1 MPDFH
6 QKPDPASQKGPGH
19 RIVGNHSI
27 STMIAPSP
35 IIGTPPAAVEFD
47 LALVRKYNV
56 PGPRYTSYP
65 TAPQFTDATAPEAL
79 VEAIRRDNQDSQRP
93 LSLYFHLPFCETL
106 CWFCGCT
113 TVITL
118 KRNAASDYVGYLE
131 KELALVQP
139 LLAAGRRVEQMH
151 FGGGTPTFLP
161 PAVIRRL
168 GDAIHSRF
176 QFAADSENSVEVDP
190 RRITRDHVR
199 AFRELGCNRASLG
212 VQDTNPEV
220 QLAVH
225 RLQPMDVTR
234 QAFDWMRDEGYHSI
248 SVDLIFGLP
257 HQTADSFART
267 IDDVLTLRPDRLA
280 VFSYAHVPWIKPS
293 QRIFEKQASLPSTE
307 EKLRMLSTAVRKLT
321 AAGMVYIG
329 MDHFARTDDELA
341 VAQREGTLQRN
352 FQGYSTHAGASI
364 YGFGMSS
371 ISQTGDSYRQNRK
384 ELPDYYAALD
394 AGRLPLER
402 GIILTEEDRI
412 RRQVIMRIMCDR
424 RINYADLS
432 RRLGV
437 DFAGNFAREIESLA
451 DLEADGLLQRHEDSF
466 VVTGVGAL
474 LIRII
479 AMRFDA
485 YLEEAPRR
493 FSKTV

>member
-1 MPDFH
+1 M
-6 QKPDPASQKGPGH
+6 PAS
-19 RIVGNHSI
+19 S
-27 STMIAPSP
+27 
-35 IIGTPPAAVEFD
+35 PPAAPPLAPAEFD
-47 LALVRKYNV
+47 LALVRKYNL

-65 TAPQFTDATAPEAL
+65 TAPQFTPDLPATALTA
-79 VEAIRRDNQDSQRP
+79 AIERDNRDGRRP

-118 KRNAASDYVGYLE
+118 NRDAGSGYLDHLDR
-131 KELALVQP
+131 ELDLIQP
-139 LLAAGRRVEQMH
+139 FLNPARRVEQMH

-161 PAVIRRL
+161 PAAIRRL
-168 GDAIHSRF
+168 GEAIHARF
-176 QFAADSENSVEVDP
+176 RFADDSENSVEVDP

-212 VQDTNPEV
+212 VQDTDPGV
-220 QLAVH
+220 QLAIH
-225 RLQPMDVTR
+225 RVQPMTVTR
-234 QAFDWMRDEGYHSI
+234 QAFDWMRAEGFRSI

-257 HQTADSFART
+257 QQTADSFART
-267 IDDVLTLRPDRLA
+267 IDEVLTLQPDRLA

-293 QRIFEKQASLPSTE
+293 QRIFEKKANLPTTE
-307 EKLRMLSTAVRKLT
+307 EKLRMLAVAVRKLT

-329 MDHFARTDDELA
+329 MDHFARAGDELA

-364 YGFGMSS
+364 YAFGMSA
-371 ISQTGDSYRQNRK
+371 ISQTEDSYRQNLK
-384 ELPDYYAALD
+384 DLDGYYAALD

-402 GIILTEEDRI
+402 GLLLTDEDRL

-424 RINYADLS
+424 RVNYADLS

-437 DFAGNFAREIESLA
+437 DFREKFGPEIESLA
-451 DLEADGLLQRHEDSF
+451 DLEADGLVARGDDGF

-474 LIRII
+474 LIRVV

-485 YLEEAPRR
+485 YLEKGPRR

>member
-1 MPDFH
+1 M
-6 QKPDPASQKGPGH
+6 
-19 RIVGNHSI
+19 V
-27 STMIAPSP
+27 APKSSSAP
-35 IIGTPPAAVEFD
+35 PPAAAEFD
-47 LALVRKYNV
+47 LGLVRKYNV

-65 TAPQFTDATAPEAL
+65 TAPQFSDATPHEAL
-79 VEAIRRDNQDSQRP
+79 VEAIRRDNRDATRP

-118 KRNAASDYVGYLE
+118 RRDAASGYLDYLE
-131 KELALVQP
+131 KELTLLQP
-139 LLAAGRRVEQMH
+139 LLNPARRVAQMH

-168 GDAIHSRF
+168 GAAIHARF
-176 QFAADSENSVEVDP
+176 QFAEDSENSVEVDP

-199 AFRELGCNRASLG
+199 AFRELGCNRASMG

-225 RLQPMDVTR
+225 RVQPMEVTR
-234 QAFDWMRDEGYHSI
+234 QAFDWMRAEGYQSI
-248 SVDLIFGLP
+248 SLDLIYGLP
-257 HQTADSFART
+257 HQTADSFSRT
-267 IDDVLTLRPDRLA
+267 IDEVLTLQPDRLA

-293 QRIFEKQASLPSTE
+293 QRIFEKQANLPATD
-307 EKLRMLSTAVRKLT
+307 EKLRMLATAVRKLT

-329 MDHFARTDDELA
+329 MDHFARADDELA

-371 ISQTGDSYRQNRK
+371 ISQTEDSYRQNRK
-384 ELPDYYAALD
+384 ELPDYYAELD
-394 AGRLPLER
+394 AGRLPFER
-402 GIILTEEDRI
+402 GLLLSDEDRL
-412 RRQVIMRIMCDR
+412 RQQVIMRIMCDR
-424 RINYADLS
+424 QVDYAALS
-432 RRLGV
+432 KRLGV
-437 DFAGNFAREIESLA
+437 DFRARFAREIDSLA
-451 DLEADGLLQRHEDSF
+451 DLEADGLLLRTAEGF
-466 VVTGVGAL
+466 LITGVGAL

-485 YLEEAPRR
+485 YLETGPRR

>member
-1 MPDFH
+1 
-6 QKPDPASQKGPGH
+6 
-19 RIVGNHSI
+19 
-27 STMIAPSP
+27 MIASP
-35 IIGTPPAAVEFD
+35 IVPGAPPAAEFD
-47 LALVRKYNV
+47 LDLVRKYNV

-65 TAPQFTDATAPEAL
+65 TAPQFTEAAPTGTL
-79 VEAIRRDNQDSQRP
+79 VDAIRRDNQGPAGP

-118 KRNAASDYVGYLE
+118 KRDAASDYVAYLD
-131 KELALVQP
+131 KEMALMQP
-139 LLAAGRRVEQMH
+139 LLNADRRVAQMH

-161 PAVIRRL
+161 PEVIRRL
-168 GDAIHSRF
+168 GAAIRSRF
-176 QFAADSENSVEVDP
+176 SFRDDSENSVEVDP

-199 AFRELGCNRASLG
+199 AFRELGCNRASMG
-212 VQDTNPEV
+212 VQDTNAEV
-220 QLAVH
+220 QLAIH
-225 RLQPMDVTR
+225 RVQPMDVTR
-234 QAFDWMRDEGYHSI
+234 QAFDWMREEGYKSI

-267 IDDVLTLRPDRLA
+267 IDDVLTLRPDRMA

-307 EKLRMLSTAVRKLT
+307 EKLKMLATAVRKLT

-371 ISQTGDSYRQNRK
+371 ISQTNDSYRQNLK
-384 ELPDYYAALD
+384 ELPEYYAGLD
-394 AGRLPLER
+394 AGHLPLER
-402 GIILTEEDRI
+402 GLILSEEDRI

-424 RINYADLS
+424 RIDFADLS

-437 DFAGNFAREIESLA
+437 DFAGRFAREIDSLA
-451 DLEADGLLQRHEDSF
+451 DLEADGLLRRSPEGF

-485 YLEEAPRR
+485 YLDKGPRR
-493 FSKTV
+493 FSKAV

>member
-1 MPDFH
+1 M
-6 QKPDPASQKGPGH
+6 G
-19 RIVGNHSI
+19 RHSAL
-27 STMIAPSP
+27 SMTAPSS
-35 IIGTPPAAVEFD
+35 ITGTPPAAAEFD
-47 LALVRKYNV
+47 IALVRKYNV

-65 TAPQFTDATAPEAL
+65 TALQFTEATPAGEL
-79 VEAIRRDNQDSQRP
+79 VAAIRRDNEDARRR

-118 KRNAASDYVGYLE
+118 KQDAASDYVGCLE
-131 KELALVQP
+131 KELALVRP
-139 LLAAGRRVEQMH
+139 WLNADRRVAQMH
-151 FGGGTPTFLP
+151 FGGGTPTFLA

-168 GDAIHSRF
+168 GEAIHSRF
-176 QFAADSENSVEVDP
+176 RFAGDSENCVEVDP

-199 AFRELGCNRASLG
+199 AFRELGCARASLG

-220 QLAVH
+220 QRAIH
-225 RLQPMDVTR
+225 RLQPMDITR
-234 QAFDWMRDEGYHSI
+234 QAFDWLRDEGYRSI

-267 IDDVLTLRPDRLA
+267 IDEVLALQPDRLA

-293 QRIFEKQASLPSTE
+293 QRIFEKQANLPSTE
-307 EKLRMLSTAVRKLT
+307 EKLMLLATAVRKLT
-321 AAGMVYIG
+321 EAGMVYIG
-329 MDHFARTDDELA
+329 MDHFARAGDELA

-371 ISQTGDSYRQNRK
+371 ISQTGDSYRQNLK
-384 ELPDYYAALD
+384 ALPEYSAALD
-394 AGRLPLER
+394 AGRLPIER
-402 GIILTEEDRI
+402 GLILSEEDRL

-424 RINYADLS
+424 RIDYADLS

-437 DFAGNFAREIESLA
+437 DFAARFAREIESLD
-451 DLEADGLLQRHEDSF
+451 DLEADGLLQRTAGGF

-485 YLEEAPRR
+485 YLEKGPRR

>member
-1 MPDFH
+1 MVASTPIAA
-6 QKPDPASQKGPGH
+6 PPLAPA
-19 RIVGNHSI
+19 
-27 STMIAPSP
+27 
-35 IIGTPPAAVEFD
+35 EFD
-47 LALVRKYNV
+47 LALVRKYNL

-65 TAPQFTDATAPEAL
+65 TAPQFTEQTPAAAL
-79 VEAIRRDNQDSQRP
+79 VEAIRRDNGDARRP

-118 KRNAASDYVGYLE
+118 NRDAAPAYLDHLDR
-131 KELALVQP
+131 ELALIAPHVHP
-139 LLAAGRRVEQMH
+139 GRRVAQMH

-168 GDAIHSRF
+168 GEAIHARF
-176 QFAADSENSVEVDP
+176 PFAADSENSVEVDP

-212 VQDTNPEV
+212 VQDTNPAV
-220 QLAVH
+220 QLAIH
-225 RLQPMDVTR
+225 RVQPMAVTR
-234 QAFDWMRDEGYHSI
+234 QAFDWMREEGYHSI

-257 HQTADSFART
+257 LQTADSFART
-267 IDDVLTLRPDRLA
+267 IDEVLTLRPDRLA

-293 QRIFEKQASLPSTE
+293 QRIFEKQANLPTTE
-307 EKLRMLSTAVRKLT
+307 EKLRMLAVAVRKLT

-329 MDHFARTDDELA
+329 MDHFARADDELA

-364 YGFGMSS
+364 YGFGMSA
-371 ISQTGDSYRQNRK
+371 ISQTEDSYRQNLK
-384 ELPDYYAALD
+384 ELPAYAAALE
-394 AGRLPLER
+394 ASRLPLER
-402 GIILTEEDRI
+402 GLLLTDEDRL

-424 RINYADLS
+424 RVNYADLS
-432 RRLGV
+432 LRLGV
-437 DFAGNFAREIESLA
+437 DFRAKFAPEIESLA
-451 DLEADGLLQRHEDSF
+451 DLEADGLVARSDDGF

-474 LIRII
+474 LIRVV

-485 YLEEAPRR
+485 YLDKGPRR

>member
-1 MPDFH
+1 
-6 QKPDPASQKGPGH
+6 
-19 RIVGNHSI
+19 
-27 STMIAPSP
+27 MIAPSLST
-35 IIGTPPAAVEFD
+35 GTPPAAAEFD
-47 LALVRKYNV
+47 LELVRKYNV

-65 TAPQFTDATAPEAL
+65 TAPQFTEATTAGTL
-79 VEAIRRDNQDSQRP
+79 VEAIRRDNRDAARP

-118 KRNAASDYVGYLE
+118 KRDAASGYLDYLE
-131 KELALVQP
+131 MEFALIQP
-139 LLAAGRRVEQMH
+139 LLSPDRRVAQMH

-176 QFAADSENSVEVDP
+176 KFAGDSENSVEVDP

-220 QLAVH
+220 QLAIH
-225 RLQPMDVTR
+225 RLQPMDITR
-234 QAFDWMRDEGYHSI
+234 QAFEWMREEGYHSI

-267 IDDVLTLRPDRLA
+267 IDDVLTLKPDRLA

-293 QRIFEKQASLPSTE
+293 QRIFEKQANLPSTE
-307 EKLRMLSTAVRKLT
+307 EKLKMLATAVRKLT

-329 MDHFARTDDELA
+329 MDHFARAEDELA

-352 FQGYSTHAGASI
+352 FQGYSTHSGVSI

-371 ISQTGDSYRQNRK
+371 ISQTEDSYRQNLK
-384 ELPDYYAALD
+384 
-394 AGRLPLER
+394 
-402 GIILTEEDRI
+402 
-412 RRQVIMRIMCDR
+412 
-424 RINYADLS
+424 
-432 RRLGV
+432 
-437 DFAGNFAREIESLA
+437 
-451 DLEADGLLQRHEDSF
+451 
-466 VVTGVGAL
+466 
-474 LIRII
+474 
-479 AMRFDA
+479 
-485 YLEEAPRR
+485 
-493 FSKTV
+493 

>member
-1 MPDFH
+1 
-6 QKPDPASQKGPGH
+6 
-19 RIVGNHSI
+19 
-27 STMIAPSP
+27 MIAPSP
-35 IIGTPPAAVEFD
+35 ITGIPPAPAEFD
-47 LALVRKYNV
+47 LGLVRKYNV

-65 TAPQFTDATAPEAL
+65 TAPQFTETTTTAAL
-79 VEAIRRDNQDSQRP
+79 IAAIERDNREAQRP

-118 KRNAASDYVGYLE
+118 KRDAASAYLDYVD
-131 KELALVQP
+131 KELALIQP
-139 LLAAGRRVEQMH
+139 FLNPSRRVAQMH

-161 PAVIRRL
+161 PDVIRRM
-168 GDAIHSRF
+168 GEAIHSRF
-176 QFAADSENSVEVDP
+176 KFADDSENSVEVDP

-212 VQDTNPEV
+212 VQDTNPVV
-220 QLAVH
+220 QLAIH
-225 RLQPMDVTR
+225 RVQPMEVTR
-234 QAFDWMRDEGYHSI
+234 QAFEWMRDEGYHSI
-248 SVDLIFGLP
+248 SLDLIFGLP

-267 IDDVLTLRPDRLA
+267 IDEVLTLQPDRLA

-293 QRIFEKQASLPSTE
+293 QRIFEKQANLPSTE
-307 EKLRMLSTAVRKLT
+307 EKLSMLATAVRKLT
-321 AAGMVYIG
+321 EAGMVYIG
-329 MDHFARTDDELA
+329 MDHFARADDELA
-341 VAQREGTLQRN
+341 IAQREGTLQRN
-352 FQGYSTHAGASI
+352 FQGYSTHAGVSI

-384 ELPDYYAALD
+384 ELPEYYAALD

-402 GIILTEEDRI
+402 GLILSEEDRI

-424 RINYADLS
+424 RLNYARLS
-432 RRLGV
+432 QQLGV
-437 DFAGNFAREIESLA
+437 DFRTSFACEIESLA
-451 DLEADGLLQRHEDSF
+451 DLEADGLLRRDEEGF
-466 VVTGVGAL
+466 MVTGVGAL

-485 YLEEAPRR
+485 YLDKGPRR
-493 FSKTV
+493 FSRTV

>member
-1 MPDFH
+1 ML
-6 QKPDPASQKGPGH
+6 
-19 RIVGNHSI
+19 
-27 STMIAPSP
+27 APSP
-35 IIGTPPAAVEFD
+35 ITGTPPAPAEFD
-47 LALVRKYNV
+47 LSLVRKYNV

-65 TAPQFTDATAPEAL
+65 TAPQFTETTTPAALTA
-79 VEAIRRDNQDSQRP
+79 AIERDNGEARRP

-118 KRNAASDYVGYLE
+118 KRDAASVYLDHLE
-131 KELALVQP
+131 KELALIQP
-139 LLAAGRRVEQMH
+139 FLNPSRRVAQMH

-168 GDAIHSRF
+168 GEAIHSRF
-176 QFAADSENSVEVDP
+176 TFADDSENSVEVDP

-212 VQDTNPEV
+212 VQDTNPVV

-225 RLQPMDVTR
+225 RVQPMEVTR
-234 QAFDWMRDEGYHSI
+234 QAFEWMRAEGYHSI
-248 SVDLIFGLP
+248 SLDLIFGLP

-267 IDDVLTLRPDRLA
+267 IDEVLTLQPDRLA

-293 QRIFEKQASLPSTE
+293 QRIFEKQANLPSTE
-307 EKLRMLSTAVRKLT
+307 EKLLMLAAAVRTLT

-329 MDHFARTDDELA
+329 MDHFARADDELA
-341 VAQREGTLQRN
+341 IAQREGTLQRN
-352 FQGYSTHAGASI
+352 FQGYSTHAGVSI

-371 ISQTGDSYRQNRK
+371 ISQTEDSYRQNLK
-384 ELPDYYAALD
+384 ELPEYYAALD

-402 GIILTEEDRI
+402 GLILSEEDRI
-412 RRQVIMRIMCDR
+412 RRQIIMHIMCDR
-424 RINYADLS
+424 RLNYASLS
-432 RRLGV
+432 QRLGV
-437 DFAGNFAREIESLA
+437 DFRTTFAREIESLA
-451 DLEADGLLQRHEDSF
+451 DLEADGLLRRDEEGF

-485 YLEEAPRR
+485 YLDKGPRR
-493 FSKTV
+493 FSRTV

>member
-1 MPDFH
+1 
-6 QKPDPASQKGPGH
+6 
-19 RIVGNHSI
+19 
-27 STMIAPSP
+27 MIAPSLTT
-35 IIGTPPAAVEFD
+35 GTPPAAAEFD
-47 LALVRKYNV
+47 LELVRKYNV

-65 TAPQFTDATAPEAL
+65 TAPQFTETTPTGAL
-79 VEAIRRDNQDSQRP
+79 VEAIGRDNQDAGRP

-118 KRNAASDYVGYLE
+118 KRDAAADYVDYLGR
-131 KELALVQP
+131 ELTLMQR
-139 LLAAGRRVEQMH
+139 LLNADRRVAQMH

-176 QFAADSENSVEVDP
+176 KFGNASENSVEVDP

-257 HQTADSFART
+257 RQTADSFART

-293 QRIFEKQASLPSTE
+293 QRIFEKQANLPSTE
-307 EKLRMLSTAVRKLT
+307 EKLKMLSIAVGTLT

-329 MDHFARTDDELA
+329 MDHFARADDELA

-371 ISQTGDSYRQNRK
+371 ISQTGDSYRQNLK

-394 AGRLPLER
+394 ANRLPFER
-402 GIILTEEDRI
+402 GLILSEEDRT

-424 RINYADLS
+424 RIDYADLS

-437 DFAGNFAREIESLA
+437 DFAAKFAHEIASLA
-451 DLEADGLLQRHEDSF
+451 DLEADGLLRRTPEGF

-485 YLEEAPRR
+485 YLEKGPRR

>member
-1 MPDFH
+1 MVATNLIP
-6 QKPDPASQKGPGH
+6 
-19 RIVGNHSI
+19 
-27 STMIAPSP
+27 
-35 IIGTPPAAVEFD
+35 GTPPAPAEFD

-65 TAPQFTDATAPEAL
+65 TAPQFSEAIPPGAL
-79 VEAIRRDNQDSQRP
+79 VEAIQRDNQDPQRP

-131 KELALVQP
+131 KEMTLVQP
-139 LLAAGRRVEQMH
+139 LLAPGRRVAQMH

-168 GDAIHSRF
+168 GQAIHSRF
-176 QFAADSENSVEVDP
+176 QFAGDSENSVEVDP

-212 VQDTNPEV
+212 VQDTNPAV

-234 QAFDWMRDEGYHSI
+234 QAFDWMREEGYHSI

-267 IDDVLTLRPDRLA
+267 IDEVLTLRPDRLA

-293 QRIFEKQASLPSTE
+293 QRIFEKQANLPSTD
-307 EKLRMLSTAVRKLT
+307 EKLKMLATAVRKLT

-329 MDHFARTDDELA
+329 MDHFSRADDELA

-371 ISQTGDSYRQNRK
+371 ISQTGDSYRQNLK
-384 ELPDYYAALD
+384 ELPAYYAALD
-394 AGRLPLER
+394 AGTLPLER
-402 GIILTEEDRI
+402 GLILSEEDRI
-412 RRQVIMRIMCDR
+412 RRQVIMRVMCDR

-437 DFAGNFAREIESLA
+437 DFAVKFAREIESLA
-451 DLEADGLLQRHEDSF
+451 DLEADGLLQRNEGGY

-474 LIRII
+474 LIRNI

-485 YLEEAPRR
+485 YLEKGPRR

>member
-1 MPDFH
+1 
-6 QKPDPASQKGPGH
+6 
-19 RIVGNHSI
+19 
-27 STMIAPSP
+27 MIAPSLTT
-35 IIGTPPAAVEFD
+35 GTPPAAAEFD
-47 LALVRKYNV
+47 LELVRKYNV

-65 TAPQFTDATAPEAL
+65 TAPQFTETTPTGAL
-79 VEAIRRDNQDSQRP
+79 VEAIGRDNQDAGRP

-118 KRNAASDYVGYLE
+118 KRDAAADYVDYLGR
-131 KELALVQP
+131 ELTLMQR
-139 LLAAGRRVEQMH
+139 LLNADRRVAQMH

-176 QFAADSENSVEVDP
+176 KFGNASENSVEVDP

-257 HQTADSFART
+257 RQTADSFART

-293 QRIFEKQASLPSTE
+293 QRIFEKQANLPSTE
-307 EKLRMLSTAVRKLT
+307 EKLKMLSIAVGKLT

-329 MDHFARTDDELA
+329 MDHFARADDELA

-371 ISQTGDSYRQNRK
+371 ISQTGDSYRQNLK

-394 AGRLPLER
+394 ANRLPFER
-402 GIILTEEDRI
+402 GLILSEEDRT

-424 RINYADLS
+424 RIDYADLS

-437 DFAGNFAREIESLA
+437 DFAAKFAHEIASLA
-451 DLEADGLLQRHEDSF
+451 DLEADGLLRRTPEGF

-485 YLEEAPRR
+485 YLEKGPRR

>member
-1 MPDFH
+1 MVAP
-6 QKPDPASQKGPGH
+6 KITSGSPP
-19 RIVGNHSI
+19 
-27 STMIAPSP
+27 IA
-35 IIGTPPAAVEFD
+35 AEFD
-47 LALVRKYNV
+47 LGLVRKYNV

-65 TAPQFTDATAPEAL
+65 TAPQFTDATPAESL
-79 VEAIRRDNQDSQRP
+79 IGAIRRDNEDGARP

-118 KRNAASDYVGYLE
+118 KYDSAGIYVGYLE
-131 KELALVQP
+131 KELALLQP
-139 LLAAGRRVEQMH
+139 MIHPERRVVQMH
-151 FGGGTPTFLP
+151 FGGGSPTFLP
-161 PAVIRRL
+161 PDTVRRL
-168 GDAIHSRF
+168 GGAIHARF
-176 QFAADSENSVEVDP
+176 RFDPGAEMGVEVDP
-190 RRITRDHVR
+190 RRLTRDHVR

-212 VQDTNPEV
+212 VQDTNPVV
-220 QLAVH
+220 QAAVH
-225 RLQPMDVTR
+225 RIQPMELNR
-234 QAFDWMRDEGYHSI
+234 QAVGWLREEGYQ
-248 SVDLIFGLP
+248 SVSFDLIFGLP

-267 IDDVLTLRPDRLA
+267 IDEVLALRPDRLA

-293 QRIFEKQASLPSTE
+293 QRIFEKEHNLPSTE
-307 EKLRMLSTAVRKLT
+307 EKLQMLATAVRKLT

-329 MDHFARTDDELA
+329 MDHFARADDELA

-371 ISQTGDSYRQNRK
+371 ISQTEDSYRQNLK
-384 ELPDYYAALD
+384 ALPDYYAAVD
-394 AGRLPLER
+394 AGRWPLER
-402 GIILTEEDRI
+402 GRLLSAEDRL

-424 RINYADLS
+424 RINYAALS

-437 DFAGNFAREIESLA
+437 DFKSHFAREIESLA
-451 DLEADGLLQRHEDSF
+451 DLEADGLLRRDEEGFAISA
-466 VVTGVGAL
+466 VGAL
-474 LIRII
+474 LIRVI

-485 YLEEAPRR
+485 YLDQGPRR

>member
-1 MPDFH
+1 M
-6 QKPDPASQKGPGH
+6 
-19 RIVGNHSI
+19 V
-27 STMIAPSP
+27 APSP
-35 IIGTPPAAVEFD
+35 ILDAPPAPAEFD

-65 TAPQFTDATAPEAL
+65 TAPHFTDATSPEVL
-79 VEAIRRDNQDSQRP
+79 VEAIRRDNLDAARP

-118 KRNAASDYVGYLE
+118 KRDAASDYVSYLD
-131 KELALVQP
+131 KELTLLLP
-139 LLAAGRRVEQMH
+139 LLAPGRRVAQMH
-151 FGGGTPTFLP
+151 FGGGTPTFLAP
-161 PAVIRRL
+161 DVIRRL
-168 GDAIHSRF
+168 GEAIHSRF

-199 AFRELGCNRASLG
+199 AFRELGCNRASMG

-220 QLAVH
+220 QLAIH

-234 QAFDWMRDEGYHSI
+234 QAFDWMRAEGYHSI
-248 SVDLIFGLP
+248 SVNLIFGLP

-267 IDDVLTLRPDRLA
+267 IDDVLELQPDRLA

-293 QRIFEKQASLPSTE
+293 QRIFEKQANLPSTE
-307 EKLRMLSTAVRKLT
+307 EKLKMLSTAVRKLT

-329 MDHFARTDDELA
+329 MDHFARTDDELS
-341 VAQREGTLQRN
+341 VAQRDGTLQRN

-364 YGFGMSS
+364 YALGMSS
-371 ISQTGDSYRQNRK
+371 ISQTGDSYRQNLK
-384 ELPDYYAALD
+384 ELPEYYASLD
-394 AGRLPLER
+394 AGRLPIER
-402 GIILTEEDRI
+402 GLILTEEDRI
-412 RRQVIMRIMCDR
+412 RRQVIMRVMCDR
-424 RINYADLS
+424 RINYGDLS

-437 DFAGNFAREIESLA
+437 DFAAKFAREIESLA
-451 DLEADGLLQRHEDSF
+451 DLEADGLLQRHPEGF

-474 LIRII
+474 LIRNI

-485 YLEEAPRR
+485 YLETGPRR

>member
-1 MPDFH
+1 ML
-6 QKPDPASQKGPGH
+6 AS
-19 RIVGNHSI
+19 
-27 STMIAPSP
+27 SP
-35 IIGTPPAAVEFD
+35 IAGTPLAPAEFD
-47 LALVRKYNV
+47 LELVRKYNV

-65 TAPQFTDATAPEAL
+65 TAPQFTEATPPEAL
-79 VEAIRRDNQDSQRP
+79 ADAIRRDNREARRP

-118 KRNAASDYVGYLE
+118 KRDAASIYLDYLE
-131 KELALVQP
+131 KELALIQP
-139 LLAAGRRVEQMH
+139 LLHPSRRVAQMH

-168 GDAIHSRF
+168 GEAIQTRF
-176 QFAADSENSVEVDP
+176 KFADDSENSVEVDP
-190 RRITRDHVR
+190 RRITRDHIR

-212 VQDTNPEV
+212 VQDTNPVV
-220 QLAVH
+220 QLAIH
-225 RLQPMDVTR
+225 RVQPLEVTR
-234 QAFDWMRDEGYHSI
+234 QAFDWMRAEGYRSI

-267 IDDVLTLRPDRLA
+267 IDDVLTLQPDRLA

-293 QRIFEKQASLPSTE
+293 QRIFEKQANLPSTE
-307 EKLRMLSTAVRKLT
+307 EKLKMLSTAVRRLT

-329 MDHFARTDDELA
+329 MDHFARADDELA

-371 ISQTGDSYRQNRK
+371 ISQTEDSYRQNLK
-384 ELPDYYAALD
+384 ELPAYDAALD

-402 GIILTEEDRI
+402 GLLLSKEDRI

-424 RINYADLS
+424 RVNYADLS

-437 DFAGNFAREIESLA
+437 DFQTTFAREIESLA
-451 DLEADGLLQRHEDSF
+451 DLEADGLLQRSREGF
-466 VVTGVGAL
+466 IITGVGAL

-485 YLEEAPRR
+485 YL
-493 FSKTV
+493 

>member
-1 MPDFH
+1 M
-6 QKPDPASQKGPGH
+6 
-19 RIVGNHSI
+19 V
-27 STMIAPSP
+27 APSP
-35 IIGTPPAAVEFD
+35 IPGTPPAPAEFN

-65 TAPQFTDATAPEAL
+65 TAPQFTDATRPEAL
-79 VEAIRRDNQDSQRP
+79 AEAIRRDNQDAQHP

-118 KRNAASDYVGYLE
+118 RRDAASDYVGYLK
-131 KELALVQP
+131 KELALIQP

-161 PAVIRRL
+161 PAVTRRL
-168 GDAIHSRF
+168 GDTIHSRF

-190 RRITRDHVR
+190 RRITSDHLR

-234 QAFDWMRDEGYHSI
+234 QAFDWMREEGYHSI

-257 HQTADSFART
+257 RQTADSFART
-267 IDDVLTLRPDRLA
+267 IDEVLTLQPDRLA
-280 VFSYAHVPWIKPS
+280 VFSYAHVPWVKPS
-293 QRIFEKQASLPSTE
+293 QRIFEKRANLPSTE
-307 EKLRMLSTAVRKLT
+307 EKLKMLSTAVRKLT

-329 MDHFARTDDELA
+329 MDHFAWPDDELA

-364 YGFGMSS
+364 YGFGMSA
-371 ISQTGDSYRQNRK
+371 ISQTGDSYRQNLK

-402 GIILTEEDRI
+402 GLILNEEDRI

-424 RINYADLS
+424 RINYTDLS

-437 DFAGNFAREIESLA
+437 DFAAKFAREIESLS
-451 DLEADGLLQRHEDSF
+451 DLEADGLLQRHEDGF
-466 VVTGVGAL
+466 VVTGVGAP

-485 YLEEAPRR
+485 YLEKGPRW

>member
-1 MPDFH
+1 
-6 QKPDPASQKGPGH
+6 
-19 RIVGNHSI
+19 
-27 STMIAPSP
+27 MIAPSP
-35 IIGTPPAAVEFD
+35 TTAPPLAPAEFD
-47 LALVRKYNV
+47 LALVRKYNL

-65 TAPQFTDATAPEAL
+65 TAPQFSESIPPAAL
-79 VEAIRRDNQDSQRP
+79 TEAIQRDNRDGRRP

-118 KRNAASDYVGYLE
+118 NRDAGSAYLDRLE
-131 KELALVQP
+131 KEMDLLQP
-139 LLAAGRRVEQMH
+139 FLNPARRVEQMH

-161 PAVIRRL
+161 PAAIRRL
-168 GDAIHSRF
+168 GEAIHARYA
-176 QFAADSENSVEVDP
+176 FAGDSENSVEVDP

-212 VQDTNPEV
+212 VQDTNPGV
-220 QLAVH
+220 QLAIH
-225 RLQPMDVTR
+225 RVQPMDVTR
-234 QAFDWMRDEGYHSI
+234 QAFDWMREEGYRSI

-257 HQTADSFART
+257 QQTADSFART
-267 IDDVLTLRPDRLA
+267 IDEVLTLRPDRLA

-293 QRIFEKQASLPSTE
+293 QRIFEKKANLPTTE
-307 EKLRMLSTAVRKLT
+307 EKLRMLAVAVRKLT

-329 MDHFARTDDELA
+329 MDHFARAGDELA

-364 YGFGMSS
+364 YAFGMSA
-371 ISQTGDSYRQNRK
+371 ISQTEDSYRQNLK
-384 ELPDYYAALD
+384 DLAAYYGALD

-402 GIILTEEDRI
+402 GLLLTDEDRL

-424 RINYADLS
+424 RVGYADLS

-437 DFAGNFAREIESLA
+437 NFREKFAPEIESLA
-451 DLEADGLLQRHEDSF
+451 DLEADGLVTRGDDGF

-474 LIRII
+474 LIRVV

-485 YLEEAPRR
+485 YLDKGPRR

>member
-1 MPDFH
+1 
-6 QKPDPASQKGPGH
+6 
-19 RIVGNHSI
+19 
-27 STMIAPSP
+27 MIAPSP
-35 IIGTPPAAVEFD
+35 ITGTSPAAAEFD
-47 LALVRKYNV
+47 LDLVRKYNV

-65 TAPQFTDATAPEAL
+65 TAPQFTEATPAAAL
-79 VEAIRRDNQDSQRP
+79 VDAIGRDNQDSGRP

-118 KRNAASDYVGYLE
+118 KRDAALGYVDYLD
-131 KELALVQP
+131 KEMALMQP
-139 LLAAGRRVEQMH
+139 LLNADRRVAQMH

-168 GDAIHSRF
+168 GEAIRSRF
-176 QFAADSENSVEVDP
+176 NFADDSENSVEVDP

-199 AFRELGCNRASLG
+199 AFRELGCNRASMG

-220 QLAVH
+220 QLAIH
-225 RLQPMDVTR
+225 RVQPMDVTR
-234 QAFDWMRDEGYHSI
+234 QAFDWMRDEGYQSI

-267 IDDVLTLRPDRLA
+267 IDDVLTLRPDRIA

-293 QRIFEKQASLPSTE
+293 QRIFEKQANLPSTE
-307 EKLRMLSTAVRKLT
+307 EKLKMLSNAVRKLT

-329 MDHFARTDDELA
+329 MDHFARADDELA

-371 ISQTGDSYRQNRK
+371 ISQTGDSYRQNLK
-384 ELPDYYAALD
+384 ELPKYFEVLE
-394 AGRLPLER
+394 AGRLPVER
-402 GIILTEEDRI
+402 GLILSEEDRL

-432 RRLGV
+432 GRLGV
-437 DFAGNFAREIESLA
+437 DFAGRFAHEIASLA
-451 DLEADGLLQRHEDSF
+451 DLEADGLLRCSPEGF

-485 YLEEAPRR
+485 YLGNGPRR

>member
-1 MPDFH
+1 MVAP
-6 QKPDPASQKGPGH
+6 
-19 RIVGNHSI
+19 NSI
-27 STMIAPSP
+27 PV
-35 IIGTPPAAVEFD
+35 TPPPVAEFD
-47 LALVRKYNV
+47 LGLVRKYNV

-65 TAPQFTDATAPEAL
+65 TAPQFTEAIPPEAL
-79 VEAIRRDNQDSQRP
+79 VAAIRRDNADAARP

-118 KRNAASDYVGYLE
+118 KRDAAADYLDRLE
-131 KELALVQP
+131 KELTLIRQLVNP
-139 LLAAGRRVEQMH
+139 ARRVEQMH

-168 GDAIHSRF
+168 GAAIHARF

-199 AFRELGCNRASLG
+199 AFRELGCNRASMG

-225 RLQPMDVTR
+225 RVQPMDVTR
-234 QAFDWMRDEGYHSI
+234 QAFDWMRAEGYRSI
-248 SVDLIFGLP
+248 SVDLIYGLP

-267 IDDVLTLRPDRLA
+267 IDEVLTLQPDRLA

-293 QRIFEKQASLPSTE
+293 QRIFEKQANLPSTE
-307 EKLRMLSTAVRKLT
+307 EKLKMLATGVRKLT

-329 MDHFARTDDELA
+329 MDHFARADDELA
-341 VAQREGTLQRN
+341 VAQRQGTLQRN
-352 FQGYSTHAGASI
+352 FQGYSTHAGSSI

-371 ISQTGDSYRQNRK
+371 ISQTEDSYRQNRK
-384 ELPDYYAALD
+384 ELPAYYAALD
-394 AGRLPLER
+394 AGRLPIER
-402 GIILTEEDRI
+402 GLILSEEDRI
-412 RRQVIMRIMCDR
+412 RRHVIMRIMCDR
-424 RINYADLS
+424 RLDYARLS
-432 RRLGV
+432 EQLRV
-437 DFAGNFAREIESLA
+437 DFRAKFAREIDSLA
-451 DLEADGLLQRHEDSF
+451 DLEADGLLRRDADGF
-466 VVTGVGAL
+466 TVTGVGAL

-485 YLEEAPRR
+485 YLEKGPRR
-493 FSKTV
+493 FSRTV